1 MSRFST
7 RLHASVVS
15 LLLLFVPSWGWSRD
29 TPPDFS
35 TTGVAFLK
43 KHCLSCH
50 SGAKPQAELS
60 LASLVDN
67 ASVVRKRKTIESVL
81 KMVEAGE
88 MPPDDKPQPTAQEIA
103 AFASLARAVLEH
115 HDKNAPPDPG
125 RITMRRLNRVEYA
138 NTVRDL
144 VGADFN
150 PAADFPSDDI
160 GHGFDNIGDVL
171 TLSPIL
177 MEQYLSAAET
187 IAQRVIMPNPPPP
200 ARRYLAGRFLQ
211 PNNAQTP
218 QGRFRP
224 MKPADSDPVNSG
236 PFAAPGDYLKFSA
249 DADLILRAN
258 LYAEVGEKTSSPVKV
273 ALFISGGKLAD
284 PSPEAEVDQLMGAA
298 LPSMKPLKILKI
310 FEITA
315 RDAKSVQQIEFP
327 ITHRG
332 DIGRAGVAVVKP
344 PEGEDPPQL
353 FIEHIWTEGP
363 LETRPASHLMLLACS
378 PDKPQ
383 TEQTREVVTRLLSR
397 AYRRPATPQEIESLS
412 AKVDQLVAN
421 GEKWEAAMQWAVQ
434 AVLCS
439 PKFLFRV
446 ELDDRPESP
455 EPRPIDEFH
464 LASRL
469 SYFLWN
475 TMPDDELFDLA
486 RRGEL
491 SKNLEPQVRRMLKDS
506 RAIGSLVDQFAMQWL
521 QLKRLDTFS
530 PDAKLFPDFNENLRQ
545 AMRDE
550 TRLFLEAIVK
560 EDRSLL
566 DLLSSDFT
574 FVNEPLARHY
584 GIADTNGNLV
594 GQKPTKDK
602 GQPIRGPQFVRVN
615 VAGTTRGGLLTQ
627 ASLLTVTS
635 NPTRTSPVK
644 RGRWVLEQLLGT
656 PPPPPPPNVPELE
669 TQGEKLTGSLRQRME
684 QHRANPSCA
693 NCHARMDPL
702 GFAFENFDAIGRF
715 REKDGEFPIDPAG
728 ELPTGEKFSG
738 PNELKEIL
746 KTRQNLFARCI
757 TEKLLTYALGRGLEY
772 YDRPVVDRIATTL
785 AQNGYRFSTLV
796 VEIVKSE
803 PFRMRRGRS
812 ADE

>member
-1 MSRFST
+1 MSRLPL
-7 RLHASVVS
+7 RLFASLAS
-15 LLLLFVPSWGWSRD
+15 LSALLFPSWCKSQD
-29 TPPDFS
+29 SPPDFS
-35 TTGVAFLK
+35 KAGVAFLK
-43 KHCLSCH
+43 KHCLECH
-50 SGAKPQAELS
+50 SGDKPKAELS
-60 LASLVDN
+60 LAGFTDN
-67 ASVVRKRKTIESVL
+67 ASVVKKRKTWESVL

-88 MPPDDKPQPTAQEIA
+88 MPPDDKPQPTAQEIE
-103 AFASLARAVLEH
+103 AFALLARAVFEH
-115 HDKNAPPDPG
+115 HDKNAKPDPG
-125 RITMRRLNRVEYA
+125 RVTMRRLNRVEYA

-150 PAADFPSDDI
+150 PAADFPSDGI

-171 TLSPIL
+171 TLSPVL
-177 MEQYLSAAET
+177 MEQYLAAAET
-187 IAQRVIMPNPPPP
+187 IAQRVILANPPKP

-218 QGRFRP
+218 QGRFRELNP
-224 MKPADSDPVNSG
+224 TAEESVNSG
-236 PFAAPGDYLKFSA
+236 PFTAPGDYLKFSA

-258 LYAEVGEKTSSPVKV
+258 LYAETKGASPVKV
-273 ALFISGGKLAD
+273 ALFVAGAD
-284 PSPEAEVDQLMGAA
+284 LQEASSDEERNQLMGAA
-298 LPSMKPLKILKI
+298 LKSLPRLKILQT

-315 RDAKSVQQIEFP
+315 RESKQPQQIEFP
-327 ITHRG
+327 IHRRG
-332 DIGRAGVAVVKP
+332 DIKNAGLAVVKP
-344 PEGEDPPQL
+344 PEGEEPPKL

-363 LETRPASHLMLLACS
+363 LETRPASHLKLLACS

-383 TEQTREVVTRLLSR
+383 AEQTREVVTRLLSR
-397 AYRRPATPQEIESLS
+397 AYRRTATPQEIESMS
-412 AKVDQLVAN
+412 KVADQLVAG
-421 GEKWEAAMQWAVQ
+421 GEKWEAAMQWVVQ

-446 ELDDRPESP
+446 ELDDRPDSP
-455 EPRPIDEFH
+455 EPRAIDEFH

-491 SKNLEPQVRRMLKDS
+491 SKNLEPQVLRMLKDS
-506 RAIGSLVDQFAMQWL
+506 RAVDSLVDQFAMQWL
-521 QLKRLDTFS
+521 QLKRLELIA
-530 PDAKLFPDFNENLRQ
+530 PDAKLFPDFNEFVRRSMLK
-545 AMRDE
+545 E

-566 DLLSSDFT
+566 DLIAADFT
-574 FVNEPLARHY
+574 FLNGPLAKHY
-584 GIADTNGNLV
+584 DIADTNGNAV
-594 GQKPTKDK
+594 GKKAERPG
-602 GQPIRGPQFVRVN
+602 GQQIRGPEFVRVN
-615 VAGTTRGGLLTQ
+615 LAGTNRGGLLTQ
-627 ASLLTVTS
+627 ASVLTVTS

-669 TQGEKLTGSLRQRME
+669 QGEKLTGSLRQRME

-715 REKDGEFPIDPAG
+715 REKDGEFPIDPSG
-728 ELPTGEKFSG
+728 ELPTGEKIAG
-738 PNELKEIL
+738 PTELKEIL

-772 YDRPVVDRIATTL
+772 YDRPAVDRIATAL
-785 AQNGYRFSTLV
+785 GQNGYRFSTLI
-796 VEIVKSE
+796 VETVKSE
-803 PFRMRRGRS
+803 PFRMRRGKS

>member
-1 MSRFST
+1 MNCSSLRLVLGKVLFFVLSFPLSGKSQDSPPNFSQ
-7 RLHASVVS
+7 A
-15 LLLLFVPSWGWSRD
+15 GA
-29 TPPDFS
+29 
-35 TTGVAFLK
+35 AFLK
-43 KHCLSCH
+43 THCLECH
-50 SGAKPQAELS
+50 SGDKPKAELS
-60 LASLVDN
+60 LAGFTDN
-67 ASVVRKRKTIESVL
+67 ASVVKKRKTWESIL
-81 KMVEAGE
+81 KMVESGE
-88 MPPDDKPQPTAQEIA
+88 MPPEKKPKPDIKEIETFTA
-103 AFASLARAVLEH
+103 LARAVFDH
-115 HDKNAPPDPG
+115 HDKNAKPDPG
-125 RITMRRLNRVEYA
+125 RVTMRRLNRVEYA
-138 NTVRDL
+138 NTLRDL

-177 MEQYLSAAET
+177 MEQYLAAAET
-187 IAQRVIMPNPPPP
+187 VSQRVILANPPRP
-200 ARRYLAGRFLQ
+200 ASRYLSGRFLQ
-211 PNNAQTP
+211 PNNAQTS
-218 QGRFRP
+218 QGRFRQMNP
-224 MKPADSDPVNSG
+224 THAEPVHSG
-236 PFAAPGDYLKFSA
+236 PFAAPGDYLKFAA

-258 LYAEVGEKTSSPVKV
+258 MYAEVSEKSPSPVRV
-273 ALFISGGKLAD
+273 ALFISGGKLAET
-284 PSPEAEVDQLMGAA
+284 SPDEEVDQLMGAA
-298 LPSMKPLKILKI
+298 LKGMKPLKILKI

-327 ITHRG
+327 INRRG
-332 DIGRAGVAVVKP
+332 DIQRAGLAVVKP
-344 PEGEDPPQL
+344 PEGEEPPQL

-363 LETRPASHLMLLACS
+363 LETRPASQLMLLKCS
-378 PDKPQ
+378 PDKSQ
-383 TEQTREVVTRLLSR
+383 AEQTREVLTRLLSR
-397 AYRRPATPQEIESLS
+397 GYRRTATSQEVEAM
-412 AKVDQLVAN
+412 AKVVDQAVVA
-421 GEKWEAAMQWAVQ
+421 GEKWEAGMQWAVQ
-434 AVLCS
+434 ALLCS

-446 ELDDRPESP
+446 ELDDRPDSP
-455 EPRPIDEFH
+455 EARPIDEFH

-475 TMPDDELFDLA
+475 TMPDAELFDLA

-491 SKNLEPQVRRMLKDS
+491 SKNLEPQVLRMLKDP
-506 RAIGSLVDQFAMQWL
+506 RASTSLVDQFAMQWL
-521 QLKRLDTFS
+521 QLKRLDTFA
-530 PDAKLFPDFNENLRQ
+530 PDAKLFPDFNESLRR

-550 TRLFLEAIVK
+550 TRMFLEAIVK

-566 DLLSSDFT
+566 DLLASDFT
-574 FVNEPLARHY
+574 FVNEPLAKHY

-602 GQPIRGPQFVRVN
+602 GQPIRGPEFVRVN
-615 VAGTTRGGLLTQ
+615 VSGTTRGGLLTQ

-669 TQGEKLTGSLRQRME
+669 QGEKLTGSLRQRME

-715 REKDGEFPIDPAG
+715 REKDGEFPIDPSG
-728 ELPTGEKFSG
+728 ELPTGEKIAG
-738 PNELKEIL
+738 PTELKEIL
-746 KTRQNLFARCI
+746 KTRQNQFARCI

-772 YDRPVVDRIATTL
+772 YDRPAVDRIATAL
-785 AQNGYRFSTLV
+785 GQNGYRFSTLI
-796 VEIVKSE
+796 VETVKSE
-803 PFRMRRGRS
+803 PFRMRRGKS

>member
-1 MSRFST
+1 MNCLSL
-7 RLHASVVS
+7 RLLVGQ
-15 LLLLFVPSWGWSRD
+15 LLLTVLLFPSRGQSQE
-29 TPPDFS
+29 TAPDFS
-35 TTGVAFLK
+35 KAGIAFLK
-43 KHCLSCH
+43 KHCLECH
-50 SGAKPQAELS
+50 SGDKPKAELS
-60 LASLVDN
+60 LAGFIDN
-67 ASVVRKRKTIESVL
+67 ASVVKKRKTWESVL

-88 MPPDDKPQPTAQEIA
+88 MPPDDKPQPTAQEIE
-103 AFASLARAVLEH
+103 AFASLARAVFEH
-115 HDKNAPPDPG
+115 HDKNAKPDPG
-125 RITMRRLNRVEYA
+125 RVTMRRLNRVEYA

-150 PAADFPSDDI
+150 PAADFPTDDI

-171 TLSPIL
+171 TLSPVL
-177 MEQYLSAAET
+177 MEQYLAAAET

-224 MKPADSDPVNSG
+224 MNPADPEPFNSG

-258 LYAEVGEKTSSPVKV
+258 MYAETKGSSPVKV

-284 PSPEAEVDQLMGAA
+284 PSNDEEADQLMGAA
-298 LPSMKPLKILKI
+298 LKTMKPLKILKI
-310 FEITA
+310 FEITG

-327 ITHRG
+327 INRRG
-332 DIGRAGVAVVKP
+332 DIQRAGVAVVNP
-344 PEGEDPPQL
+344 PEGEEPPQL

-378 PDKPQ
+378 KDKPQ
-383 TEQTREVVTRLLSR
+383 AEQTREVVTRLLSR
-397 AYRRPATPQEIESLS
+397 AYRRTATPQEIESMC
-412 AKVDQLVAN
+412 KMVDQLVAG
-421 GEKWEAAMQWAVQ
+421 GEKWESAMQWVVQ

-446 ELDDRPESP
+446 ELDDRPDSP

-491 SKNLEPQVRRMLKDS
+491 SKNLEPQVQRMLKDS
-506 RAIGSLVDQFAMQWL
+506 RASDSLVDQFAMQWL
-521 QLKRLDTFS
+521 QLKRLDTFA
-530 PDAKLFPDFNENLRQ
+530 PDQKLFPDFNEGLRR

-566 DLLSSDFT
+566 DLLSADFT

-584 GIADTNGNLV
+584 GIADTNGNRI
-594 GQKPTKDK
+594 GQKPDRDK
-602 GQPIRGPQFVRVN
+602 GQPIRGPNFVRVN
-615 VAGTTRGGLLTQ
+615 VGSTGRGGLLTQ

-669 TQGEKLTGSLRQRME
+669 QGEKLTGSLRQRME

-715 REKDGEFPIDPAG
+715 REKDGKFPIDPAG
-728 ELPTGEKFSG
+728 ELPTGEKFAGST
-738 PNELKEIL
+738 ELKEIL
-746 KTRQNLFARCI
+746 KTRQNQFARCI

-772 YDRPVVDRIATTL
+772 YDRPAVDRITTTL
-785 AQNGYRFSTLV
+785 GQNGYRFSTLI
-796 VEIVKSE
+796 VETVKSE
-803 PFRMRRGRS
+803 PFRMRRGKS

>member
-1 MSRFST
+1 MN
-7 RLHASVVS
+7 S
-15 LLLLFVPSWGWSRD
+15 LLLRLLVSQLLVTVLLFPSPSQSQESS
-29 TPPDFS
+29 PDFS
-35 TTGVAFLK
+35 TAGLAFLK
-43 KHCLSCH
+43 KHCLKCH
-50 SGAKPQAELS
+50 SGDKPKAELS
-60 LASLVDN
+60 LVGFVDN
-67 ASVVRKRKTIESVL
+67 ASVLKKRKTWESVL

-88 MPPDDKPQPTAQEIA
+88 MPPDDKPQPSAKEIEE
-103 AFASLARAVLEH
+103 FALLVRAVFEH
-115 HDKNAPPDPG
+115 HDKNAKPDPG
-125 RITMRRLNRVEYA
+125 RVTMRRLNRVEYA
-138 NTVRDL
+138 NTLRDL

-171 TLSPIL
+171 TLSPVL
-177 MEQYLSAAET
+177 MEQYLAAAET
-187 IAQRVIMPNPPPP
+187 VSQRVILASPPKP
-200 ARRYLAGRFLQ
+200 ASRYLSGRFLQ

-218 QGRFRP
+218 QGRFRQLNP
-224 MKPADSDPVNSG
+224 TAEAAVESG
-236 PFAAPGDYLKFSA
+236 PFTADGGYLKFSA

-258 LYAEVGEKTSSPVKV
+258 MYAETKGTAPVKV

-284 PSPEAEVDQLMGAA
+284 PSPDEEVDQLMGTA
-298 LPSMKPLKILKI
+298 LKGFKPLRILKVA
-310 FEITA
+310 EITA

-327 ITHRG
+327 INRRG
-332 DIGRAGVAVVKP
+332 DIQRAGVAVIKP
-344 PEGEDPPQL
+344 PEGDEPPQL

-363 LETRPASHLMLLACS
+363 LETRPASQLMLLKCS

-383 TEQTREVVTRLLSR
+383 AEQTREVLARLLSR
-397 AYRRPATPQEIESLS
+397 GYRRTASPQEVEAM
-412 AKVDQLVAN
+412 AKVVDQAVAG
-421 GEKWEAAMQWAVQ
+421 GEKWEAGMQWVVQ
-434 AVLCS
+434 ALLCS

-446 ELDDRPESP
+446 ELDDRPDSP
-455 EPRPIDEFH
+455 EARPIDDFH

-491 SKNLEPQVRRMLKDS
+491 SKNLEPQVQRMLKDP
-506 RAIGSLVDQFAMQWL
+506 RAVDSLVDRFAMQWL
-521 QLKRLDTFS
+521 QLKRLDLIA
-530 PDAKLFPDFNENLRQ
+530 PDAKLFPDFNEELRR

-550 TRLFLEAIVK
+550 TRMFLETIVK

-566 DLLSSDFT
+566 DLLMSDFT
-574 FVNEPLARHY
+574 FVNEPLAKHY

-594 GQKPTKDK
+594 GQKPAKDQ
-602 GQPIRGPQFVRVN
+602 GQPIRGPEFVRIN
-615 VAGTTRGGLLTQ
+615 VSGTPRGGLLTQ

-669 TQGEKLTGSLRQRME
+669 QGEKLTGSLRQRME

-693 NCHARMDPL
+693 SCHARMDPL

-715 REKDGEFPIDPAG
+715 REKDGEFPIDPSG
-728 ELPTGEKFSG
+728 ELPTGEKIAG
-738 PNELKEIL
+738 PTELKEIL

-772 YDRPVVDRIATTL
+772 YDRPAVDRIATAL
-785 AQNGYRFSTLV
+785 GQNGYRFSTLIA
-796 VEIVKSE
+796 ETVKSE
-803 PFRMRRGRS
+803 PFRMRRGKS

>member
-1 MSRFST
+1 MNR
-7 RLHASVVS
+7 
-15 LLLLFVPSWGWSRD
+15 LLLRVFCGFVLFVPTESQSQD
-29 TPPDFS
+29 AAPNFS
-35 TTGVAFLK
+35 QMGLAFLK
-43 KHCLSCH
+43 KHCLECH
-50 SGAKPQAELS
+50 SGDKPKAELS
-60 LASLVDN
+60 LAGFVDN
-67 ASVVRKRKTIESVL
+67 ASVVKKRKTWESVL
-81 KMVEAGE
+81 KMVESSE
-88 MPPDDKPQPTAQEIA
+88 MPPDDKPQPTAKEIEE
-103 AFASLARAVLEH
+103 FASLARAVFEH
-115 HDKNAPPDPG
+115 HDKNAKPDPG
-125 RITMRRLNRVEYA
+125 RVTMRRLNRVEYA
-138 NTVRDL
+138 NTLRDL

-177 MEQYLSAAET
+177 MEQYLAAAET
-187 IAQRVIMPNPPPP
+187 VSQRVILANPPAPS
-200 ARRYLAGRFLQ
+200 RRYLSGRYLQ
-211 PNNAQTP
+211 PNNAQTS
-218 QGRFRP
+218 QGRFRLL
-224 MKPADSDPVNSG
+224 DPTNAEPVHSG

-258 LYAEVGEKTSSPVKV
+258 LYAETKGTSPVRV
-273 ALFISGGKLAD
+273 ALFLSGGKLAD
-284 PSPEAEVDQLMGAA
+284 ASPDEEADQLLGAA
-298 LPSMKPLKILKI
+298 LKSMKPLKILKV

-327 ITHRG
+327 INRRG
-332 DIGRAGVAVVKP
+332 DIQRAGVAVMKP
-344 PEGEDPPQL
+344 PAGEEPPQL

-363 LETRPASHLMLLACS
+363 LETRPAAQLMLLKCS

-383 TEQTREVVTRLLSR
+383 AEQTREVLTRLLSR
-397 AYRRPATPQEIESLS
+397 GYRRTATPPEVESL
-412 AKVDQLVAN
+412 AKMVDQAVAS
-421 GEKWEAAMQWAVQ
+421 GEKWEAGMQWAVQ
-434 AVLCS
+434 ALLCS

-446 ELDDRPESP
+446 ELDDRPDHPES
-455 EPRPIDEFH
+455 RPIDEFH

-475 TMPDDELFDLA
+475 TMPDDELFELA

-491 SKNLEPQVRRMLKDS
+491 SKNLEPQVLRMLKDA
-506 RAIGSLVDQFAMQWL
+506 RASASLVDQFAMQWL
-521 QLKRLDTFS
+521 QLKRLDLFA
-530 PDAKLFPDFNENLRQ
+530 PDAKLFPDFNEKLRQ
-545 AMRDE
+545 AMRE
-550 TRLFLEAIVK
+550 ESRLFLEAIVN

-566 DLLSSDFT
+566 DLLTADFT

-584 GIADTNGNLV
+584 GIADSNGNLV
-594 GQKPTKDK
+594 GQKPAKDK

-615 VAGTTRGGLLTQ
+615 VTGTTRGGLLTQ
-627 ASLLTVTS
+627 ASVLSVTS

-669 TQGEKLTGSLRQRME
+669 QGEKLTGSLRQRME

-715 REKDGEFPIDPAG
+715 REKDGEFAIDPAG

-738 PNELKEIL
+738 STELKEIL

-772 YDRPVVDRIATTL
+772 YDRPAVDRITTAL
-785 AQNGYRFSTLV
+785 AQNGYRFSTLI
-796 VEIVKSE
+796 VETVKSE
-803 PFRMRRGRS
+803 PFRLRRGKS
-812 ADE
+812 ANE

>member
-1 MSRFST
+1 MN
-7 RLHASVVS
+7 S
-15 LLLLFVPSWGWSRD
+15 LLLRLLVSQLLVTVLLFPSPSQSQESS
-29 TPPDFS
+29 PDFS
-35 TTGVAFLK
+35 TAGLAFLK
-43 KHCLSCH
+43 KHCLKCH
-50 SGAKPQAELS
+50 SGDKPKAELS
-60 LASLVDN
+60 LVGFVDN
-67 ASVVRKRKTIESVL
+67 ASVLKKRKTWESVL

-88 MPPDDKPQPTAQEIA
+88 MPPDDKPQPSAKEIEE
-103 AFASLARAVLEH
+103 FALLVRAVFEH
-115 HDKNAPPDPG
+115 HDKNAKPDPG
-125 RITMRRLNRVEYA
+125 RVTMRRLNRVEYA
-138 NTVRDL
+138 NTLRDL

-171 TLSPIL
+171 TLSPVL
-177 MEQYLSAAET
+177 MEQYLAAAET
-187 IAQRVIMPNPPPP
+187 VSQRVILASPPKP
-200 ARRYLAGRFLQ
+200 ASRYLSGRFLQ

-218 QGRFRP
+218 QGRFRQLNP
-224 MKPADSDPVNSG
+224 TAEAAVESG
-236 PFAAPGDYLKFSA
+236 PFTADGGYLKFSA

-258 LYAEVGEKTSSPVKV
+258 MYAETKGTAPVKV

-284 PSPEAEVDQLMGAA
+284 PSPDEEVDQLMGTA
-298 LPSMKPLKILKI
+298 LKGFKPLRILKVA
-310 FEITA
+310 EITA

-327 ITHRG
+327 INRRG
-332 DIGRAGVAVVKP
+332 DIQRAGVAVIKP
-344 PEGEDPPQL
+344 PEGDEPPQL

-363 LETRPASHLMLLACS
+363 LETRPASQLMLLKCS

-383 TEQTREVVTRLLSR
+383 AEQTREVLARLLSR
-397 AYRRPATPQEIESLS
+397 GYRRTASPQEVEAM
-412 AKVDQLVAN
+412 AKVVDQAVAG
-421 GEKWEAAMQWAVQ
+421 GEKWEAGMQWVVQ
-434 AVLCS
+434 ALLCS

-446 ELDDRPESP
+446 ELDDRPDSP
-455 EPRPIDEFH
+455 EARPIDEFH

-491 SKNLEPQVRRMLKDS
+491 SKNLEPQVQRMLKDP
-506 RAIGSLVDQFAMQWL
+506 RAVDSLVDRFAMQWL
-521 QLKRLDTFS
+521 QLKRLDLIA
-530 PDAKLFPDFNENLRQ
+530 PDAKLFPDFNEELRR

-550 TRLFLEAIVK
+550 TRMFLETIVK

-566 DLLSSDFT
+566 DLLMSDFT
-574 FVNEPLARHY
+574 FVNEPLAKHY

-594 GQKPTKDK
+594 GQKPAKDQ
-602 GQPIRGPQFVRVN
+602 GQPIRGPEFVRIN
-615 VAGTTRGGLLTQ
+615 VSGTPRGGLLTQ

-669 TQGEKLTGSLRQRME
+669 QGEKLTGSLRQRME

-693 NCHARMDPL
+693 SCHARMDPL

-715 REKDGEFPIDPAG
+715 REKDGEFPIDPSG
-728 ELPTGEKFSG
+728 ELPTGEKIAG
-738 PNELKEIL
+738 PTELKEIL

-772 YDRPVVDRIATTL
+772 YDRPAVDRIATAL
-785 AQNGYRFSTLV
+785 GQNGYRFSTLIA
-796 VEIVKSE
+796 ETVKSE
-803 PFRMRRGRS
+803 PFRMRRGKS

>member
-1 MSRFST
+1 MNR
-7 RLHASVVS
+7 
-15 LLLLFVPSWGWSRD
+15 LLLRLLCGLVLLVPTQSQSQEAV
-29 TPPDFS
+29 PNFS
-35 TTGVAFLK
+35 QAGFAFLK
-43 KHCLSCH
+43 KHCLECH
-50 SGAKPQAELS
+50 SGDKPKAELS
-60 LASLVDN
+60 LAGFTDN
-67 ASVVRKRKTIESVL
+67 ASVVKRRKTWESVL
-81 KMVEAGE
+81 KMVESSE
-88 MPPDDKPQPTAQEIA
+88 MPPDDKPQPTSKEIA
-103 AFASLARAVLEH
+103 DFATLARAVFEH
-115 HDKNAPPDPG
+115 HDKNAKPDPG
-125 RITMRRLNRVEYA
+125 RVTMRRLNRVEYA
-138 NTVRDL
+138 NTLRDL

-177 MEQYLSAAET
+177 MEQYLAAAET
-187 IAQRVIMPNPPPP
+187 VSQRVILANPPAP
-200 ARRYLAGRFLQ
+200 ARRYLSGRFLQ
-211 PNNAQTP
+211 PNSAQTS
-218 QGRFRP
+218 QGRFRIMNP
-224 MKPADSDPVNSG
+224 TNSEPVHSG

-258 LYAEVGEKTSSPVKV
+258 MYAETKGPSPVKV
-273 ALFISGGKLAD
+273 ALFISGGKLAESSSD
-284 PSPEAEVDQLMGAA
+284 EEVDQLMGAA
-298 LPSMKPLKILKI
+298 LKTMKPLKILKI

-327 ITHRG
+327 INRRG
-332 DIGRAGVAVVKP
+332 DIQRAGLAIVKP

-363 LETRPASHLMLLACS
+363 LETRPASQIMLLKCS

-383 TEQTREVVTRLLSR
+383 AEQTREVLTRLLSR
-397 AYRRPATPQEIESLS
+397 GYRRIATPQEIESM
-412 AKVDQLVAN
+412 AKVVDQAVAV
-421 GEKWEAAMQWAVQ
+421 GEKWEAGMQWAVQ

-446 ELDDRPESP
+446 ELDDRPDSP
-455 EPRPIDEFH
+455 EARPIDEFH

-491 SKNLEPQVRRMLKDS
+491 SKNLEPQVLRMLKDP
-506 RAIGSLVDQFAMQWL
+506 RASTALVDQFAMQWL
-521 QLKRLDTFS
+521 QLKRLELIA
-530 PDAKLFPDFNENLRQ
+530 PDGKLFPDFNGFLRR
-545 AMRDE
+545 AMLTE
-550 TRLFLEAIVK
+550 TQMFLEAIVK

-566 DLLSSDFT
+566 ELLAADFT
-574 FVNEPLARHY
+574 FLNEPLARHY
-584 GIADTNGNLV
+584 GIADTNGNLTGKKV
-594 GQKPTKDK
+594 ERPG
-602 GQPIRGPQFVRVN
+602 GQPIRGRDFVRVN
-615 VAGTTRGGLLTQ
+615 LEGTGRGGLLTQ
-627 ASLLTVTS
+627 ASVLTVTS

-669 TQGEKLTGSLRQRME
+669 QGEKLTGSLRQRME

-715 REKDGEFPIDPAG
+715 REKDGEFAIDPAG
-728 ELPTGEKFSG
+728 ELPTGEMFSG
-738 PNELKEIL
+738 PDELKEIL
-746 KTRQNLFARCI
+746 KTRQSLFARCI

-772 YDRPVVDRIATTL
+772 YDRSAVDRVTTAL
-785 AQNGYRFSTLV
+785 AQNGYRFSTLI
-796 VEIVKSE
+796 VETVKSE
-803 PFRMRRGRS
+803 PFRLRRGLGP
-812 ADE
+812 DDKN

>member
-1 MSRFST
+1 MIR
-7 RLHASVVS
+7 
-15 LLLLFVPSWGWSRD
+15 LLLRSLACFVLLLPSWCPAEDS
-29 TPPDFS
+29 PPDFS
-35 TTGVAFLK
+35 KTGVAFLK
-43 KHCLSCH
+43 QHCLECH
-50 SGAKPQAELS
+50 SGDKPKAELS
-60 LASLVDN
+60 LSSFLDN
-67 ASVVRKRKTIESVL
+67 GSVVRKRTTWESVL
-81 KMVEAGE
+81 KMVESGE
-88 MPPDDKPQPTAQEIA
+88 MPPETKPKPDIKEIE
-103 AFASLARAVLEH
+103 AFTSLARAIFEH
-115 HDKNAPPDPG
+115 HDKNAKPNPG
-125 RITMRRLNRVEYA
+125 RVTMRRLNRIEYA
-138 NTVRDL
+138 NTLRDL

-171 TLSPIL
+171 TLSPVL
-177 MEQYLSAAET
+177 MEQYLAAAET
-187 IAQRVIMPNPPPP
+187 VSQRVILANPPPP
-200 ARRYLAGRFLQ
+200 SRRYLSGRFLQ

-218 QGRFRP
+218 QGRFRT
-224 MKPADSDPVNSG
+224 MNPADAEPVNSG

-258 LYAEVGEKTSSPVKV
+258 MYAETKGTSPVKV
-273 ALFISGGKLAD
+273 ALFLSGGKLSD
-284 PSPEAEVDQLMGAA
+284 PSSDEEVDQLMGAA
-298 LPSMKPLKILKI
+298 LKSMKPLKILNV

-327 ITHRG
+327 INRRG
-332 DIGRAGVAVVKP
+332 DIQRAGLAIVKP
-344 PEGEDPPQL
+344 PEGEEPPQL
-353 FIEHIWTEGP
+353 FIEQIWTEGP
-363 LETRPASHLMLLACS
+363 LETRPASQLMLLACS
-378 PDKPQ
+378 KDKSQ
-383 TEQTREVVTRLLSR
+383 GEQTREVLTRLLSR
-397 AYRRPATPQEIESLS
+397 GYRRTATPQEVEAM
-412 AKVDQLVAN
+412 AKVVDQLVAD
-421 GEKWEAAMQWAVQ
+421 GEKWEAGMQWAVQ

-446 ELDDRPESP
+446 ELDDRPDSP
-455 EPRPIDEFH
+455 DARPIDEFP

-475 TMPDDELFDLA
+475 TMPDDELFELA

-491 SKNLEPQVRRMLKDS
+491 SKNLEPQVLRMLQDS
-506 RAIGSLVDQFAMQWL
+506 RATTSLVDQFAMQWL
-521 QLKRLDTFS
+521 QLKRLELVAPDT
-530 PDAKLFPDFNENLRQ
+530 KLFPDFNGFLRR
-545 AMRDE
+545 AMLTE
-550 TRLFLEAIVK
+550 TRMFLEAIVK

-566 DLLSSDFT
+566 DLLAGDFT
-574 FVNEPLARHY
+574 FLNEPLARHY

-594 GQKPTKDK
+594 GKKAEREA
-602 GQPIRGPQFVRVN
+602 GQPIRSREFVRVN
-615 VAGTTRGGLLTQ
+615 LTGTNRGGLLTH
-627 ASLLTVTS
+627 ASVLTVTS

-669 TQGEKLTGSLRQRME
+669 QGEKLTGSLRQRME

-746 KTRQNLFARCI
+746 KSRQNLFARCI

-772 YDRPVVDRIATTL
+772 YDRPAVDRIATAL
-785 AQNGYRFSTLV
+785 SQNGYRFSTLI
-796 VEIVKSE
+796 VETVKSE
-803 PFRMRRGRS
+803 PFRMRRGKS

>member
-1 MSRFST
+1 MNR
-7 RLHASVVS
+7 
-15 LLLLFVPSWGWSRD
+15 LLLRLLCGLVLLVPTQGQSQD
-29 TPPDFS
+29 AVPNFS
-35 TTGVAFLK
+35 EAGVAFLK
-43 KHCLSCH
+43 KHCLECH
-50 SGAKPQAELS
+50 SGDKPKAELS
-60 LASLVDN
+60 LAGFTHN
-67 ASVVRKRKTIESVL
+67 ASVVKKRKTWDSVL
-81 KMVEAGE
+81 KMVESSE
-88 MPPDDKPQPTAQEIA
+88 MPPDDKPQPTAKEIA
-103 AFASLARAVLEH
+103 DFASLARGVFEH
-115 HDKNAPPDPG
+115 HDKNAKPDPG
-125 RITMRRLNRVEYA
+125 RVTMRRLNRVEYA
-138 NTVRDL
+138 NTLRDL

-171 TLSPIL
+171 TLSPVL
-177 MEQYLSAAET
+177 MEQYLAAAET
-187 IAQRVIMPNPPPP
+187 VSLRVILANPPAP
-200 ARRYLAGRFLQ
+200 ARRYLSGRFLQ

-218 QGRFRP
+218 QGRFRT
-224 MKPADSDPVNSG
+224 MNPADAEPVHSG

-258 LYAEVGEKTSSPVKV
+258 MYAETKGSSPVKI
-273 ALFISGGKLAD
+273 ALFISGGKLV
-284 PSPEAEVDQLMGAA
+284 EASSDEEVDQLMGAA
-298 LPSMKPLKILKI
+298 LKTMKPLKILKT

-327 ITHRG
+327 INRRG
-332 DIGRAGVAVVKP
+332 DIQRAGLAIVKP
-344 PEGEDPPQL
+344 PEGEELPQL

-363 LETRPASHLMLLACS
+363 LETRPASQIMLLKCS

-383 TEQTREVVTRLLSR
+383 AEQTREVLTRLLSR
-397 AYRRPATPQEIESLS
+397 GYRRTATPQEIESM
-412 AKVDQLVAN
+412 AKIVDQAVAG
-421 GEKWEAAMQWAVQ
+421 GEKWEAGIQWAVQ

-446 ELDDRPESP
+446 ELDDRPDSP
-455 EPRPIDEFH
+455 EARPIDEFH

-491 SKNLEPQVRRMLKDS
+491 SKNLEPQVLRMLKDP
-506 RAIGSLVDQFAMQWL
+506 RASAALVDQFAMQWL
-521 QLKRLDTFS
+521 QLKRLELIA
-530 PDAKLFPDFNENLRQ
+530 PDGKLFPDFNAGLRL
-545 AMRDE
+545 AMLKE
-550 TRLFLEAIVK
+550 TRLFLEAIVQ

-566 DLLSSDFT
+566 DLLSADFT
-574 FVNEPLARHY
+574 FLNEPLARHY
-584 GIADTNGNLV
+584 GIADTNGNLA
-594 GQKPTKDK
+594 GKKPERDK
-602 GQPIRGPQFVRVN
+602 GQPIRGGDFVRVN
-615 VAGTTRGGLLTQ
+615 LTNTGRGGLLTQ
-627 ASLLTVTS
+627 ASVLTVTS

-644 RGRWVLEQLLGT
+644 RGRWVFEQLLGT

-669 TQGEKLTGSLRQRME
+669 QGEKLTGSLRQRME

-715 REKDGEFPIDPAG
+715 REKDGEFVIDPAG

-738 PNELKEIL
+738 PTELKEVL

-772 YDRPVVDRIATTL
+772 YDRPAVDRITTAL
-785 AQNGYRFSTLV
+785 AQNGYRFSTLI

-803 PFRMRRGRS
+803 PFRLRRGLGPE
-812 ADE
+812 DKN

>member
-1 MSRFST
+1 M
-7 RLHASVVS
+7 LP
-15 LLLLFVPSWGWSRD
+15 LLSGLVWIVPTQSQSQDAAPNFG
-29 TPPDFS
+29 PA
-35 TTGVAFLK
+35 GVTFLK
-43 KHCLSCH
+43 KHCLGCH
-50 SGAKPQAELS
+50 SGDKPKAELS
-60 LASLVDN
+60 LAGFLDN
-67 ASVVRKRKTIESVL
+67 ASVVKRRKTWETIL
-81 KMVEAGE
+81 KMVESSE
-88 MPPDDKPQPTAQEIA
+88 MPPDDKPQPTAKEIEE
-103 AFASLARAVLEH
+103 FASLVRAVFEH
-115 HDKNAPPDPG
+115 HDKNAKPDPG
-125 RITMRRLNRVEYA
+125 RVTMRRLNRVEYA
-138 NTVRDL
+138 NTLRDL

-171 TLSPIL
+171 TLSPVL
-177 MEQYLSAAET
+177 MEQYLAAAET
-187 IAQRVIMPNPPPP
+187 VSQRVILANPPRP
-200 ARRYLAGRFLQ
+200 ASRYLSGRFLQ
-211 PNNAQTP
+211 PNNAQTS
-218 QGRFRP
+218 QERFRI
-224 MKPADSDPVNSG
+224 MNPANSEPVHSG

-258 LYAEVGEKTSSPVKV
+258 LYAETKGSAPVKV
-273 ALFISGGKLAD
+273 ALFLSGGKLAD
-284 PSPEAEVDQLMGAA
+284 PSPDEEVDQLMGAA
-298 LPSMKPLKILKI
+298 LKTMKPLKILNV

-315 RDAKSVQQIEFP
+315 RDAKKVQQIEFP
-327 ITHRG
+327 INRRG
-332 DIGRAGVAVVKP
+332 DIQRAGLAIVKP
-344 PEGEDPPQL
+344 PEGEEPPQL
-353 FIEHIWTEGP
+353 FIEHIWSEGP
-363 LETRPASHLMLLACS
+363 LETRPASQIMLLKCS

-383 TEQTREVVTRLLSR
+383 AEQTREVLTRLLSR
-397 AYRRPATPQEIESLS
+397 GYRRTATPQEVEAM
-412 AKVDQLVAN
+412 AKVVDQIVAG
-421 GEKWEAAMQWAVQ
+421 GEKWEAGMQWAVQ

-446 ELDDRPESP
+446 ELDDRPDSP
-455 EPRPIDEFH
+455 EARPIDEFH

-491 SKNLEPQVRRMLKDS
+491 SKNLEPQVLRMLKDP
-506 RAIGSLVDQFAMQWL
+506 RATVSLIDQFAMQWL
-521 QLKRLDTFS
+521 QLKRLELIA
-530 PDAKLFPDFNENLRQ
+530 PDGKLFPDFNEILRH
-545 AMRDE
+545 AMLTE
-550 TRLFLEAIVK
+550 TRMFLETLLT

-566 DLLSSDFT
+566 ELFAADFT

-584 GIADTNGNLV
+584 GLADTNGNRV
-594 GQKPTKDK
+594 GQTPDRDK

-615 VAGTTRGGLLTQ
+615 VGSTGRGGLLTQ

-669 TQGEKLTGSLRQRME
+669 QGEKLTGSLRQRME

-715 REKDGEFPIDPAG
+715 REKDGEFSIDPAG

-738 PNELKEIL
+738 PGELKEIL
-746 KTRQNLFARCI
+746 KTRQALFARCI

-772 YDRPVVDRIATTL
+772 YDRPTVDRITTAL
-785 AQNGYRFSTLV
+785 GQNGYRFSTLI
-796 VEIVKSE
+796 VETVKSE
-803 PFRMRRGRS
+803 PFRLRRGLEP
-812 ADE
+812 DDKK

>member
-1 MSRFST
+1 MN
-7 RLHASVVS
+7 S
-15 LLLLFVPSWGWSRD
+15 LLLRLLVSQLLVTVLLFPSPSQSQESS
-29 TPPDFS
+29 PDFS
-35 TTGVAFLK
+35 TAGLAFLK
-43 KHCLSCH
+43 KHCLKCH
-50 SGAKPQAELS
+50 SGDKPKAELS
-60 LASLVDN
+60 LVGFVDN
-67 ASVVRKRKTIESVL
+67 ASVLKKRKTWESVL

-88 MPPDDKPQPTAQEIA
+88 MPPDDKPQPSAKEIEE
-103 AFASLARAVLEH
+103 FALLVRAVFEH
-115 HDKNAPPDPG
+115 HDKNAKPDPG
-125 RITMRRLNRVEYA
+125 RVTMRRLNRVEYA
-138 NTVRDL
+138 NTLRDL

-171 TLSPIL
+171 TLSPVL
-177 MEQYLSAAET
+177 MEQYLAAAET
-187 IAQRVIMPNPPPP
+187 VSQRVILASPPKP
-200 ARRYLAGRFLQ
+200 ASRYLSGRFLQ

-218 QGRFRP
+218 QGRFRQLNP
-224 MKPADSDPVNSG
+224 TAEAAVESG
-236 PFAAPGDYLKFSA
+236 PFTADGGYLKFSA

-258 LYAEVGEKTSSPVKV
+258 MYAETKGTAPVKV

-284 PSPEAEVDQLMGAA
+284 PSPDEEVDQLMGTA
-298 LPSMKPLKILKI
+298 LKGFKPLRILKVA
-310 FEITA
+310 EITA

-327 ITHRG
+327 INRRG
-332 DIGRAGVAVVKP
+332 DIQRAGVAVIKP
-344 PEGEDPPQL
+344 PEGDEPPQL

-363 LETRPASHLMLLACS
+363 LETRPASQLMLLKCS

-383 TEQTREVVTRLLSR
+383 AEQTREVLARLLSR
-397 AYRRPATPQEIESLS
+397 GYRRTASPQEVEAM
-412 AKVDQLVAN
+412 AKVVDQAVAG
-421 GEKWEAAMQWAVQ
+421 GEKWEAGMQWVVQ
-434 AVLCS
+434 ALLCS

-446 ELDDRPESP
+446 ELDDRPDSP
-455 EPRPIDEFH
+455 EARPIDEFH

-491 SKNLEPQVRRMLKDS
+491 SKNLEPQVQRMLKDP
-506 RAIGSLVDQFAMQWL
+506 RAVDSLVDRFAMQWL
-521 QLKRLDTFS
+521 QLKRLDLIA
-530 PDAKLFPDFNENLRQ
+530 PDAKLFPDFNEELRR

-550 TRLFLEAIVK
+550 TRMFLETIVK

-566 DLLSSDFT
+566 DLLMSDFT
-574 FVNEPLARHY
+574 FVNEPLAKHY

-594 GQKPTKDK
+594 GQKPAKDQ
-602 GQPIRGPQFVRVN
+602 GQPIRGPEFVRIN
-615 VAGTTRGGLLTQ
+615 VSGTPRGGLLTQ

-669 TQGEKLTGSLRQRME
+669 QGEKLTGSLRQRME

-693 NCHARMDPL
+693 SCHARMDPL

-715 REKDGEFPIDPAG
+715 REKGGEFPIDPSG
-728 ELPTGEKFSG
+728 ELPTGEKIAG
-738 PNELKEIL
+738 PTELKEIL

-772 YDRPVVDRIATTL
+772 YDRPAVDRIATAL
-785 AQNGYRFSTLV
+785 GQNGYRFSTLIA
-796 VEIVKSE
+796 ETVKSE
-803 PFRMRRGRS
+803 PFRMRRGKS

>member
-1 MSRFST
+1 MNCLSLRLRFGQ
-7 RLHASVVS
+7 VVLIVLS
-15 LLLLFVPSWGWSRD
+15 FPLSGQSQEP
-29 TPPDFS
+29 PPDFS
-35 TTGVAFLK
+35 KSGLAFLK
-43 KHCLSCH
+43 THCVECH
-50 SGAKPQAELS
+50 SGDKPKAELS
-60 LASLVDN
+60 LAGFVDN
-67 ASVVRKRKTIESVL
+67 ASVVKKRKTWDSILKMIES
-81 KMVEAGE
+81 GE
-88 MPPDDKPQPTAQEIA
+88 MPPEKKPKPEIKEIEAFTAI
-103 AFASLARAVLEH
+103 ARAVFDH
-115 HDKNAPPDPG
+115 HDKNAKPDPG
-125 RITMRRLNRVEYA
+125 RVTMRRLNRVEYA
-138 NTVRDL
+138 NTLRDL

-177 MEQYLSAAET
+177 MEQYLAVAET
-187 IAQRVIMPNPPPP
+187 VSQRVILANPPSPS
-200 ARRYLAGRFLQ
+200 RRYLSGRFLQ

-224 MKPADSDPVNSG
+224 MKPADAEPFNSG

-258 LYAEVGEKTSSPVKV
+258 MYAEVKENSSPVKV

-284 PSPEAEVDQLMGAA
+284 PSSDEDVDQLMGAA
-298 LPSMKPLKILKI
+298 LKGMKPLKILKI

-315 RDAKSVQQIEFP
+315 RDAKGVQQIEFP
-327 ITHRG
+327 INHRG
-332 DIGRAGVAVVKP
+332 DIQRAGLGVVKP
-344 PEGEDPPQL
+344 PEGEEPPQL

-363 LETRPASHLMLLACS
+363 LETRPASQLMLLKCS

-383 TEQTREVVTRLLSR
+383 AEQTREVLTRLLSR
-397 AYRRPATPQEIESLS
+397 GYRRTATPQEIEAM
-412 AKVDQLVAN
+412 AKVVDQAVAG
-421 GEKWEAAMQWAVQ
+421 GEKWEAGMQWAVQ
-434 AVLCS
+434 ALLCS

-446 ELDDRPESP
+446 ELDDRPDSP
-455 EPRPIDEFH
+455 EARPIDEFH

-491 SKNLEPQVRRMLKDS
+491 SKNLEPQVLRMLKDP
-506 RAIGSLVDQFAMQWL
+506 RAIDSLVDQFAMQWL
-521 QLKRLDTFS
+521 QLKRLDTFA
-530 PDAKLFPDFNENLRQ
+530 PDAKLFPDFNEKLRQ

-566 DLLSSDFT
+566 DLLAADFT

-594 GQKPTKDK
+594 GQKPAKDK

-615 VAGTTRGGLLTQ
+615 VSGTTRGGLLTQ

-669 TQGEKLTGSLRQRME
+669 QGEKLTGSLRQRME

-715 REKDGEFPIDPAG
+715 REKDGEFPIDPSG
-728 ELPTGEKFSG
+728 ELPTGEKIAG
-738 PNELKEIL
+738 PTELKEIL

-772 YDRPVVDRIATTL
+772 YDRSAVDRIASAL
-785 AQNGYRFSTLV
+785 GQNGYRFSTLI
-796 VEIVKSE
+796 VETVKSE
-803 PFRMRRGRS
+803 PFRMRRGKS
-812 ADE
+812 TDE

>member
-1 MSRFST
+1 MNCLSL
-7 RLHASVVS
+7 RLLVGQ
-15 LLLLFVPSWGWSRD
+15 LLLTVLLFPSPGR
-29 TPPDFS
+29 TQEPAPDFS
-35 TTGVAFLK
+35 KAGLAFLK
-43 KHCLSCH
+43 MHCLECH
-50 SGAKPQAELS
+50 SGDKPKAELS
-60 LASLVDN
+60 LAGFVDN
-67 ASVVRKRKTIESVL
+67 ASVVKKRKTWESVL

-88 MPPDDKPQPTAQEIA
+88 MPPDDKPQPTAKEIED
-103 AFASLARAVLEH
+103 FATLARSVFDH
-115 HDKNAPPDPG
+115 HDKTAKPDPG
-125 RITMRRLNRVEYA
+125 RVTMRRLNRVEYA
-138 NTVRDL
+138 NTLRDL

-171 TLSPIL
+171 TLSPVL
-177 MEQYLSAAET
+177 MEQYLAAAET
-187 IAQRVIMPNPPPP
+187 VSLRVILANPPRP
-200 ARRYLAGRFLQ
+200 ASRYLSGRFLQ

-224 MKPADSDPVNSG
+224 MKPADPEPFNSG
-236 PFAAPGDYLKFSA
+236 PFAAPGDYLKFTA

-258 LYAEVGEKTSSPVKV
+258 MYAEVGEKSPSPVKV

-284 PSPEAEVDQLMGAA
+284 PSPDEEVDQLMGAA
-298 LPSMKPLKILKI
+298 LKGMKPLKILKI

-327 ITHRG
+327 INHRG
-332 DIGRAGVAVVKP
+332 DIQRAGLAVVKP
-344 PEGEDPPQL
+344 PEGEEPPQL

-363 LETRPASHLMLLACS
+363 LETRPASHLMLLKCS
-378 PDKPQ
+378 ADKPQ
-383 TEQTREVVTRLLSR
+383 AEQTREVLARLLSR
-397 AYRRPATPQEIESLS
+397 GYRRTATPQEVEAM
-412 AKVDQLVAN
+412 AKVVDQAVAG
-421 GEKWEAAMQWAVQ
+421 GEKWEAGMQWAVQ
-434 AVLCS
+434 ALLCS

-446 ELDDRPESP
+446 ELDDRPDSP
-455 EPRPIDEFH
+455 EARPIDEFH

-475 TMPDDELFDLA
+475 TMPDDELFELA

-491 SKNLEPQVRRMLKDS
+491 SKNLEPQVLRMLKDP
-506 RAIGSLVDQFAMQWL
+506 RASTSLVDQFAMQWL
-521 QLKRLDTFS
+521 QLKRLDTFA
-530 PDAKLFPDFNENLRQ
+530 PDAKLFPDFNEKLRQ

-550 TRLFLEAIVK
+550 TRMFLEAIVK

-566 DLLSSDFT
+566 DLLATDFT

-594 GQKPTKDK
+594 GQKPAKDK
-602 GQPIRGPQFVRVN
+602 GQPIRGPEFVRVN
-615 VAGTTRGGLLTQ
+615 VSGTTRGGLLTQ

-669 TQGEKLTGSLRQRME
+669 QGEKLTGSLRQRME

-715 REKDGEFPIDPAG
+715 REKDGEFPIDPSG
-728 ELPTGEKFSG
+728 ELPTGEKIAG
-738 PNELKEIL
+738 PTELKEIL

-772 YDRPVVDRIATTL
+772 YDRPAVDRIATAL
-785 AQNGYRFSTLV
+785 GQNGYRFSTLV
-796 VEIVKSE
+796 VETVKSE
-803 PFRMRRGRS
+803 PFRMRRGKS
-812 ADE
+812 ANE

>member
-1 MSRFST
+1 MI
-7 RLHASVVS
+7 RLPLRVLAS
-15 LLLLFVPSWGWSRD
+15 LAILMPAWCQAQDL
-29 TPPDFS
+29 PPDFS
-35 TTGVAFLK
+35 KAGVAFLK
-43 KHCLSCH
+43 QHCLECH
-50 SGAKPQAELS
+50 SGDKPKAELS
-60 LASLVDN
+60 LTGFTDN
-67 ASVVRKRKTIESVL
+67 ASVVKKRKVWESVL
-81 KMVEAGE
+81 KMVESGE
-88 MPPDDKPQPTAQEIA
+88 MPPDKKPKPDIKEVEAFTA
-103 AFASLARAVLEH
+103 LARAVFDH
-115 HDKNAPPDPG
+115 HDKNAKPDPG
-125 RITMRRLNRVEYA
+125 RVTMRRLNRIEYA
-138 NTVRDL
+138 NTLRDL

-171 TLSPIL
+171 TLSPVL
-177 MEQYLSAAET
+177 MEQYLAAAET
-187 IAQRVIMPNPPPP
+187 VSQRVIIANPPPP
-200 ARRYLAGRFLQ
+200 ARRYLSGRYLQ

-224 MKPADSDPVNSG
+224 MNPADPEPFNSG

-249 DADLILRAN
+249 DADLVLRAN
-258 LYAEVGEKTSSPVKV
+258 MYAETKGTSPVKV
-273 ALFISGGKLAD
+273 ALFISGGKLSD
-284 PSPEAEVDQLMGAA
+284 PSSDEEVDRLMGAA
-298 LPSMKPLKILKI
+298 LKTMKPLKILQT

-327 ITHRG
+327 INRRG
-332 DIGRAGVAVVKP
+332 DIQRAGLAVVKP
-344 PEGEDPPQL
+344 PEGEEPPQL

-363 LETRPASHLMLLACS
+363 LETRPASQLMLLACS
-378 PDKPQ
+378 KDKPQ
-383 TEQTREVVTRLLSR
+383 AEQTREVVTRLLSR
-397 AYRRPATPQEIESLS
+397 GYRRPATPQEVEAMS
-412 AKVDQLVAN
+412 KVVDQAIAG
-421 GEKWEAAMQWAVQ
+421 GEKWEAGMQWAVQ
-434 AVLCS
+434 AILCS

-446 ELDDRPESP
+446 ELDDRPDSP
-455 EPRPIDEFH
+455 EARPIDEFH

-491 SKNLEPQVRRMLKDS
+491 SKNLEPQVLRMLKDP
-506 RAIGSLVDQFAMQWL
+506 RAVASLVDQFAMQWL
-521 QLKRLDTFS
+521 QLKRLELIA
-530 PDAKLFPDFNENLRQ
+530 PDQKLFPEFNDQLRR
-545 AMRDE
+545 AMLNE
-550 TRLFLEAIVK
+550 TRQFLEAIVK

-566 DLLSSDFT
+566 ELLAADFT
-574 FVNEPLARHY
+574 FVNEPLAKHY
-584 GIADTNGNLV
+584 GLADTNGNVV
-594 GQKPTKDK
+594 GQKPERDK
-602 GQPIRGPQFVRVN
+602 GQPIRGEEFVRVN
-615 VAGTTRGGLLTQ
+615 LTGTNRGGLLTQ
-627 ASLLTVTS
+627 ASVLTVTS

-644 RGRWVLEQLLGT
+644 RGRWVLEQMLGT

-669 TQGEKLTGSLRQRME
+669 QGEKLTGSLRQRME

-715 REKDGEFPIDPAG
+715 REKDGEFPIDPSG
-728 ELPTGEKFSG
+728 ELPTGEKISG

-772 YDRPVVDRIATTL
+772 YDRPAVDRIATAL
-785 AQNGYRFSTLV
+785 SQNGYRFSTLI

-803 PFRMRRGRS
+803 PFRMRRGKS

>member
-1 MSRFST
+1 MIR
-7 RLHASVVS
+7 
-15 LLLLFVPSWGWSRD
+15 LLLRSLACFVLLLPSWCPAEDS
-29 TPPDFS
+29 PPDFS
-35 TTGVAFLK
+35 KTGVAFLK
-43 KHCLSCH
+43 QHCLECH
-50 SGAKPQAELS
+50 SGDKPKAELS
-60 LASLVDN
+60 LSSFLDN
-67 ASVVRKRKTIESVL
+67 SSVVRKRTTWESVL
-81 KMVEAGE
+81 KMVESGE
-88 MPPDDKPQPTAQEIA
+88 MPPETKPKPDIKEIEAFTA
-103 AFASLARAVLEH
+103 LARAIFEH
-115 HDKNAPPDPG
+115 HDKNAKPDPG
-125 RITMRRLNRVEYA
+125 RVTMRRLNRIEYA
-138 NTVRDL
+138 NTLRDL

-171 TLSPIL
+171 TLSPVL
-177 MEQYLSAAET
+177 MEQYLAAAET
-187 IAQRVIMPNPPPP
+187 VSQRVILANPPPP
-200 ARRYLAGRFLQ
+200 PRRYLSGRFLQ

-218 QGRFRP
+218 QGRFRT
-224 MKPADSDPVNSG
+224 MNPADADPVISG
-236 PFAAPGDYLKFSA
+236 PFAAPGDYLKFST

-258 LYAEVGEKTSSPVKV
+258 MYAETKGTSPVKV
-273 ALFISGGKLAD
+273 ALFLSGGKLSD
-284 PSPEAEVDQLMGAA
+284 PSSDEEVDQLMGAA
-298 LPSMKPLKILKI
+298 LKSMKPLKILNV

-327 ITHRG
+327 INRRG
-332 DIGRAGVAVVKP
+332 DIQRAGLAIVKP
-344 PEGEDPPQL
+344 PEGEEPPQL

-363 LETRPASHLMLLACS
+363 LETRPASQLTLLACS
-378 PDKPQ
+378 KDKSQ
-383 TEQTREVVTRLLSR
+383 GEQTREVLTRLLSR
-397 AYRRPATPQEIESLS
+397 GYRRTATPQEVEAM
-412 AKVDQLVAN
+412 AKVVDQLVAD
-421 GEKWEAAMQWAVQ
+421 GEKWEAGMQWAVQ

-446 ELDDRPESP
+446 ELDDRPDSP
-455 EPRPIDEFH
+455 DARPIDEFP

-475 TMPDDELFDLA
+475 TMPDDELFELA

-491 SKNLEPQVRRMLKDS
+491 SKNLEPQVLRMLKDS
-506 RAIGSLVDQFAMQWL
+506 RATTSLVDQFAMQWL
-521 QLKRLDTFS
+521 QLKRLELVAPDT
-530 PDAKLFPDFNENLRQ
+530 KLFPDFNGFLRR
-545 AMRDE
+545 AMLTE
-550 TRLFLEAIVK
+550 TRMFLEAIVK

-566 DLLSSDFT
+566 DLLAGDFT
-574 FVNEPLARHY
+574 FLNEPLARHY

-594 GQKPTKDK
+594 GKKAEREA
-602 GQPIRGPQFVRVN
+602 GQPIRSREFVRVN
-615 VAGTTRGGLLTQ
+615 LTGTNRGGLLTQ
-627 ASLLTVTS
+627 ASVLTVTS

-669 TQGEKLTGSLRQRME
+669 QGEKLTGSLRQRME

-746 KTRQNLFARCI
+746 KSRQNLFARCI

-772 YDRPVVDRIATTL
+772 YDRPAVDRIATAL
-785 AQNGYRFSTLV
+785 SQNGYRFSTLI
-796 VEIVKSE
+796 VETVKSE
-803 PFRMRRGRS
+803 PFRMRRGKLV
-812 ADE
+812 DE

>member
-1 MSRFST
+1 MSRLFA
-7 RLHASVVS
+7 RVA
-15 LLLLFVPSWGWSRD
+15 LLVALVPTWCAAQEA
-29 TPPDFS
+29 PPDFS
-35 TTGVAFLK
+35 KAGLAFLK
-43 KHCLSCH
+43 QHCLECH
-50 SGAKPQAELS
+50 SGDKPKAELS
-60 LASLVDN
+60 LAGFIDN
-67 ASVVRKRKTIESVL
+67 GSVVKKRKTWESVL
-81 KMVEAGE
+81 KMVESGE
-88 MPPDDKPQPTAQEIA
+88 MPPDDKPQPTAKEIED
-103 AFASLARAVLEH
+103 FASLARAVFDH
-115 HDKNAPPDPG
+115 HDKHAKPDPG
-125 RITMRRLNRVEYA
+125 RVTMRRLNRVEYA
-138 NTVRDL
+138 NTLRDL

-171 TLSPIL
+171 TLSPVL
-177 MEQYLSAAET
+177 MEQYLAAAET
-187 IAQRVIMPNPPPP
+187 VSQRVILANPPRP
-200 ARRYLAGRFLQ
+200 ASRYLSGRYLQ

-224 MKPADSDPVNSG
+224 MNPADAEPVNSG
-236 PFAAPGDYLKFSA
+236 PFAAPGDYLKFTA

-258 LYAEVGEKTSSPVKV
+258 MYAETNGTSPVKV

-284 PSPEAEVDQLMGAA
+284 PSPDEEVDQLMGAA
-298 LPSMKPLKILKI
+298 LKGMKPLKILKV
-310 FEITA
+310 FEITG

-327 ITHRG
+327 INRRG
-332 DIGRAGVAVVKP
+332 DIQRAGLAIVKP
-344 PEGEDPPQL
+344 PEGEEPPKL
-353 FIEHIWTEGP
+353 FIEHIWSEGP
-363 LETRPASHLMLLACS
+363 LETRPASHLMLLKCT

-383 TEQTREVVTRLLSR
+383 AEQTREVLSRLLSR
-397 AYRRPATPQEIESLS
+397 GYRRTATPQEVEAM
-412 AKVDQLVAN
+412 AKVVDQAVAG
-421 GEKWEAAMQWAVQ
+421 GEKWESGMQWAVQ
-434 AVLCS
+434 ALLCS

-446 ELDDRPESP
+446 ELDDRPDSP
-455 EPRPIDEFH
+455 EARSIDEFH

-491 SKNLEPQVRRMLKDS
+491 SKNLDSQVQRMLKDS
-506 RAIGSLVDQFAMQWL
+506 RAVDSLVDQFAMQWL
-521 QLKRLDTFS
+521 QLKRLDSFA
-530 PDAKLFPDFNENLRQ
+530 PDAKLFPDFNEGLRR

-566 DLLSSDFT
+566 ELLAADFT
-574 FVNEPLARHY
+574 FLNEPLARHY

-594 GQKPTKDK
+594 GQKPAKDK

-615 VAGTTRGGLLTQ
+615 VTGTTRGGLLTQ

-669 TQGEKLTGSLRQRME
+669 QGEKLTGSLRQRME

-693 NCHARMDPL
+693 SCHARMDPL

-715 REKDGEFPIDPAG
+715 RDKDGEFAIDPAG
-728 ELPTGEKFSG
+728 ELPTGEKFAG
-738 PNELKEIL
+738 PNELKEVL

-772 YDRPVVDRIATTL
+772 YDRPAVDRITT
-785 AQNGYRFSTLV
+785 AMGQNGYRFSTLII
-796 VEIVKSE
+796 EIVKSE
-803 PFRMRRGRS
+803 PFRMRRGLT
-812 ADE
+812 AEDKN

>member
-1 MSRFST
+1 MN
-7 RLHASVVS
+7 RLLQCVLCGFVLLVATQSQSQDSVPNFGQAG
-15 LLLLFVPSWGWSRD
+15 L
-29 TPPDFS
+29 
-35 TTGVAFLK
+35 AFLK
-43 KHCLSCH
+43 KHCLECH
-50 SGAKPQAELS
+50 SGDKPKAELS
-60 LASLVDN
+60 LTGFVDN
-67 ASVVRKRKTIESVL
+67 ASVVKKRKTWESVL

-88 MPPDDKPQPTAQEIA
+88 MPPDDKPQPTAKEIEE
-103 AFASLARAVLEH
+103 FASLARAVFDH
-115 HDKNAPPDPG
+115 HDKHAKPDPG
-125 RITMRRLNRVEYA
+125 RVTMRRLNRVEYA
-138 NTVRDL
+138 NTLRDL

-160 GHGFDNIGDVL
+160 GYGFDNIGDVL

-177 MEQYLSAAET
+177 MEQYLAAAET
-187 IAQRVIMPNPPPP
+187 VSQRVILVNPPPP
-200 ARRYLAGRFLQ
+200 SRRYLSGRFLQ

-224 MKPADSDPVNSG
+224 MNPIDPEPFNSG

-258 LYAEVGEKTSSPVKV
+258 MYAETKGTSPVKV
-273 ALFISGGKLAD
+273 ALFISGGKLA
-284 PSPEAEVDQLMGAA
+284 EASSDDEVDQLMGAA
-298 LPSMKPLKILKI
+298 LKGMKPLKILKI

-327 ITHRG
+327 INRRG
-332 DIGRAGVAVVKP
+332 DIQRAGLAVVKP
-344 PEGEDPPQL
+344 PEGEEPPQL

-363 LETRPASHLMLLACS
+363 LETQPASQLMLLKCS
-378 PDKPQ
+378 SDKPQ
-383 TEQTREVVTRLLSR
+383 AEQTREVLTRLLSR
-397 AYRRPATPQEIESLS
+397 GYRRTATPQEVEAM
-412 AKVDQLVAN
+412 AKVVDQAVAG
-421 GEKWEAAMQWAVQ
+421 GEKWEAGMQWAVQ
-434 AVLCS
+434 ALLCS

-446 ELDDRPESP
+446 ELDDRPDSP
-455 EPRPIDEFH
+455 EARPIDEFH

-475 TMPDDELFDLA
+475 TMPDDELLELT

-491 SKNLEPQVRRMLKDS
+491 SKNLEPQVLRMLKDP
-506 RAIGSLVDQFAMQWL
+506 RASAALVDQFAMQWL
-521 QLKRLDTFS
+521 QLKRLELVA
-530 PDAKLFPDFNENLRQ
+530 PDAKLFPDFNEGLRRS
-545 AMRDE
+545 MLKE
-550 TRLFLEAIVK
+550 TRLFLEAILQ

-566 DLLSSDFT
+566 DLLAADFT
-574 FVNEPLARHY
+574 FLNEPLAKHY

-594 GQKPTKDK
+594 GKNAERDK
-602 GQPIRGPQFVRVN
+602 GQPIRGDEFVRVN
-615 VAGTTRGGLLTQ
+615 LTNTGRGGLLTQ
-627 ASLLTVTS
+627 ASVLTVTS

-669 TQGEKLTGSLRQRME
+669 QGEKLTGSLRQRME

-693 NCHARMDPL
+693 SCHARMDPL

-715 REKDGEFPIDPAG
+715 REKDGEFPIDPSG
-728 ELPTGEKFSG
+728 ELPTGEKIAG
-738 PNELKEIL
+738 PTELKEIL

-772 YDRPVVDRIATTL
+772 YDRPAVDRIATAL
-785 AQNGYRFSTLV
+785 GKNGYRFSTLI
-796 VEIVKSE
+796 VETVKSQ
-803 PFRMRRGRS
+803 PFRLRRGKS